1 MEFIAYDSKTGLFL
15 CWTTEVMSWK
25 CKSKHVSLW
34 KRLFGVAVSPNNIQ
48 NHYTHASNAY
58 HLVTV
63 YCWCAR
69 DVTTA
74 MLVVKKLYFHVNSSR
89 KKMLRWPP
97 TWPPRYVVA
106 DQDQVK
112 FWVFWP
118 NISLFSHFHWYR
130 ILIPNKNNWFKIKT
144 SSLAWLINNLI
155 LLTCMVDQM

>member
-1 MEFIAYDSKTGLFL
+1 MEFIAHDSKTGLFL

-25 CKSKHVSLW
+25 RKSKHVSLW
-34 KRLFGVAVSPNNIQ
+34 KRLFGVAVRPNNIQ
-48 NHYTHASNAY
+48 NQYTHASNAY

-63 YCWCAR
+63 YCWCAL

-74 MLVVKKLYFHVNSSR
+74 MLVVKNLYFHVHSWR
-89 KKMLRWPP
+89 KNFVVLTTNMAASLRGCR
-97 TWPPRYVVA
+97 PRSGEI
-106 DQDQVK
+106 
-112 FWVFWP
+112 WVFWP